1 MMISFLQPLQHLW
14 TTRLIGSTFVIVR
27 HRTARTRSCV
37 SWRIES
43 RIRRRTPDLKYVA
56 RQTEALSLL
65 ARLRQ
70 WLEGNVIGLL
80 SQTPLIE
87 VFG

>member
-1 MMISFLQPLQHLW
+1 
-14 TTRLIGSTFVIVR
+14 
-27 HRTARTRSCV
+27 
-37 SWRIES
+37 
-43 RIRRRTPDLKYVA
+43 VA